1 MKGRIKHGDLDHLLR
16 LIEKGR
22 LEDGSARHFQE
33 DDDGDLP
40 GSPDHFAENHA
51 IWNANHA
58 YWVDK
63 LKTDTN
69 GTWTDAQYTSA
80 ATILNTAEYQH
91 VVFSDIAGVLTRG
104 LSDGWY
110 GRHGHDRSDH
120 FHSRTHE
127 SSRFD
132 ETFDLVDASTGHVH
146 QVRLAFVVD
155 DLSRPHRLIEPKDD
169 GSEVPLRDADR
180 HHHRVTHEN
189 LYAHRAETLGELTG
203 VRSRHAGHV
212 SFNEARGELYA
223 QCGLSTLLPYAGWDD
238 FRDRNHLSD
247 DLIDDL
253 KAAYPDGFASVDLWV
268 GGLAERPAA
277 GNIGPTIA
285 AAVGAETGQLQRGHG
300 ATCLDLLAGTHLL
313 SVITAQS
320 WPDIV
325 GRITGE
331 AHLADYVLA
340 QPEHAVAAEIPNIIH
355 GTDGDDV
362 LIGTDGHDIIFGG
375 PGNDFLDGGHN
386 ADVLVG
392 GPGNDTYVV
401 DDVRDHVVET
411 VDGGVDTVLTDLKA
425 FALEDDDASPAAP
438 THDASDTGDASQT
451 ILVDDT
457 GGSGVDTTAPVPE
470 EATTQTDDDQPGADL
485 TDFGRAANVE
495 NLTYTGEDG
504 FIGRGNSA
512 NNIISGG
519 AGNDSL
525 WGEGGDDVLYGSGGD
540 DDLHGGS
547 GNDVLFGGY
556 GDDRFDGGFGD
567 DMIYLANRSTGADA
581 DDGAYGQDT
590 IVLRPGFGNDIVVGF
605 DANDTEGHD
614 RLDVSAYASLT
625 ADSIGTDIRITSC
638 GPHTIITINEDSIT
652 LLDVNATTIGKDDF
666 IFS

>member
-1 MKGRIKHGDLDHLLR
+1 M
-16 LIEKGR
+16 
-22 LEDGSARHFQE
+22 
-33 DDDGDLP
+33 
-40 GSPDHFAENHA
+40 A
-51 IWNANHA
+51 IWTICSVSFRRDGWRMGPRAISGRTTTA
-58 YWVDK
+58 TCPVRRITST
-63 LKTDTN
+63 KTTPSGMPITPTGWTSSEADTD

-91 VVFSDIAGVLTRG
+91 VVFSDIAGVLKRG
-104 LSDGWY
+104 MSDGWH
-110 GRHGHDRSDH
+110 GRGGHGRSDH
-120 FHSRTHE
+120 FQTHE
-127 SSRFD
+127 SSHFD

-155 DLSRPHRLIEPKDD
+155 DLSRPHHAIKLKDD
-169 GSEVPLRDADR
+169 SADLQFRDAA
-180 HHHRVTHEN
+180 HNHHRVTHED
-189 LYAHRAETLGELTG
+189 LHARRAETLGELTG

-212 SFNEARGELYA
+212 SFNQARGELYA

-238 FRDRNHLSD
+238 FRDRNHLSQ

-253 KAAYPDGFASVDLWV
+253 KAAYPDGFSSVDLWV
-268 GGLAERPAA
+268 GGLAERAA
-277 GNIGPTIA
+277 VGNVGPTIA
-285 AAVGAETGQLQRGHG
+285 AAVGAERGQLPQERG

-313 SVITAQS
+313 SVITGQS

-325 GRITGE
+325 GRVTGA

-340 QPEHAVAAEIPNIIH
+340 RPEHALAAEVPNIIH

-375 PGNDFLDGGHN
+375 AGDDFLDGGHN

-392 GPGNDTYVV
+392 GAGNDTYVV
-401 DDVRDHVVET
+401 DNIQDHIVET
-411 VDGGVDTVLTDLKA
+411 VDGGVDTVLTTLKS
-425 FALEDDDASPAAP
+425 FALEDDGDASPAAHV
-438 THDASDTGDASQT
+438 HDASDAGNGAQV
-451 ILVDDT
+451 IPVDDT
-457 GGSGVDTTAPVPE
+457 GNTVGDAAAPVADA
-470 EATTQTDDDQPGADL
+470 ATPTDSTEPDADL

-504 FIGRGNSA
+504 FVGRGNSA

-519 AGNDSL
+519 SGNDSL
-525 WGEGGDDVLYGSGGD
+525 WGEAGDDVLYGSRGN

-556 GDDRFDGGFGD
+556 GDDHFDGGLGD
-567 DMIYLANRSTGADA
+567 DMLYLANRSAGGDADA
-581 DDGAYGQDT
+581 DSYGQDT
-590 IVLRPGFGNDIVVGF
+590 IVLRPGFGNDVVVGF

-625 ADSIGTDIRITSC
+625 AEFDRHGHPHYVMRISHHYYDQR
-638 GPHTIITINEDSIT
+638 G
-652 LLDVNATTIGKDDF
+652 LDHAA
-666 IFS
+666 